1 MIEITDLHKHFGE
14 KKVLNGVSLTINDGE
29 VVSIIGG
36 SGTGKS
42 TFIKCVVRL
51 IKPDGGKIVVDG
63 RDITFIQDEFEL
75 DGIRKKFGYL
85 FQEGAL
91 FDSMTV
97 AENVSF
103 GLKYLTDI
111 PQSKYRAVATE
122 KLALVGLSDV
132 EDLKPSELSGGMK
145 KRVALARALAVTPKY
160 MMYDEPTSGLDPIMS
175 DIINDLILDLK
186 AKAGLTSLVIT
197 HDMKSA
203 MKISDKI
210 VFLHNGSFLM
220 VGKPADFRS
229 TDNPYVRQ
237 FVDGSSHGPIKM
249 KLKQFD

>member
-1 MIEITDLHKHFGE
+1 MEEKFEAKNPAAPATTAPSGAPSRPMIEITDLHKHFGE

-91 FDSMTV
+91 FDSMNKMAVLEGITV
-97 AENVSF
+97 LN
-103 GLKYLTDI
+103 
-111 PQSKYRAVATE
+111 
-122 KLALVGLSDV
+122 
-132 EDLKPSELSGGMK
+132 
-145 KRVALARALAVTPKY
+145 
-160 MMYDEPTSGLDPIMS
+160 
-175 DIINDLILDLK
+175 INDLSTALKPVVLPGEGMPLFIMKEGKEKEQGVGYLDDGTMVRKNFSWLFPRR
-186 AKAGLTSLVIT
+186 GFLENIVLL
-197 HDMKSA
+197 SA
-203 MKISDKI
+203 I
-210 VFLHNGSFLM
+210 
-220 VGKPADFRS
+220 
-229 TDNPYVRQ
+229 Q
-237 FVDGSSHGPIKM
+237 QSSQSPH
-249 KLKQFD
+249 